1 MVRTYDAH
9 LKFIFYSPHLLPQ
22 LSAYT
27 SNIYLVSY
35 SPTSLSKNH
44 IQDKL
49 HCKCKCSIKQL
60 NREHRSPKFIFAL
73 TLY

>member
-27 SNIYLVSY
+27 SNIYFVSY